1 MATERILLT
10 IPQETMK
17 KVRRLVPKRKY
28 SKLISEAVDC
38 YLKEREKKQL
48 REKLKEGYKIRAKSD
63 LKLAEDFFLAEQ
75 EVWDKL
81 EDKF

>member
-28 SKLISEAVDC
+28 SKFISEAVNY
-38 YLKEREKKQL
+38 YLKEKEKKQL
-48 REKLKEGYKIRAKSD
+48 RERLKEGYKIRAKSD
-63 LKLAEDFFLAEQ
+63 LKLAEDFFIAEQ